1 MFKQLSNKLK
11 KLRILC
17 MLNIAFKEGV
27 MSAWASHPAHEK
39 REGRGEGGTGCNLVY
54 VVTLT
59 QPVTAWKLRKALSL

>member
-1 MFKQLSNKLK
+1 
-11 KLRILC
+11 

-27 MSAWASHPAHEK
+27 MSAWAGHPAHEK